1 METIEQLKTHH
12 RWNAEVDEHLKKL
25 EAFGEKYK
33 VEFIEGLYDY
43 LATFEDTRTYLPDE
57 QVMGRHKDKLM
68 KWFVALF
75 SGRHDAQYMRNLYR
89 IGEVHVKLGLP
100 PHYVNASMGFVRRFI
115 GEKLTR
121 EFGRSE
127 ERDAVAES
135 VDKILDINLD
145 VMTSSYREEELKLYL
160 ASGKYQKMVIESV
173 RRASWFFDVF
183 IVVAFSVVGLFLIAH
198 ISHEVFSVL
207 KGDALF
213 ERGAISIMGAVLIL
227 YALSELL
234 GEAVKHIRG
243 GALGLKAFVT
253 VALAA
258 IIRKILIV
266 SLSSEQSQE
275 LFVLALLLFSLGVTY
290 WLIRKAEEKR

>member
-1 METIEQLKTHH
+1 METIEQLKTHY

-68 KWFVALF
+68 KWFGALF

-115 GEKLTR
+115 GEKLTL
-121 EFGRSE
+121 ELGRSE

-135 VDKILDINLD
+135 VDKVLDVNLD

-160 ASGKYQKMVIESV
+160 ASGKYQKILIENV
-173 RRASWFFDVF
+173 RRASWFFDMF
-183 IVVAFSVVGLFLIAH
+183 IVVAFSVVGLFLITRIGQEMFA
-198 ISHEVFSVL
+198 VVA
-207 KGDALF
+207 GDVAL
-213 ERGAISIMGAVLIL
+213 EKGAISVMGSMLIL
-227 YALSELL
+227 YAISELL
-234 GEAVKHIRG
+234 GEGIKHIRG
-243 GALGLKAFVT
+243 GALGLKVFVT

-290 WLIRKAEEKR
+290 WLIRRAEEKR